1 MFRPA
6 LPLSLALIIPLA
18 AAAASGTLASVEEFA
33 HAIGMKP
40 GGWRTSVKLTAAEIR
55 PSPAADPAI
64 IAEAQGRI
72 EAQLGVVNERNECL
86 KPAGKGELRLP
97 GIIIDPVCTFSGM
110 QAADGRWA
118 LTSSCRL
125 PEADQSGTLIAEGT
139 YSHKAVTGRHEGDIN
154 YKGVTV
160 HLKAETTSRYIGKCR
175 PTPSAVVVPAPKG
188 D

>member
-6 LPLSLALIIPLA
+6 LALSLALILPLA
-18 AAAASGTLASVEEFA
+18 AAAAAGTLASVEEFA

-40 GGWRTSVKLTAAEIR
+40 GGWRTNVKVTAAEIR

-64 IAEAQGRI
+64 IAETQARI
-72 EAQLGVVNERNECL
+72 EAQLGVANERNECL
-86 KPAGKGELRLP
+86 EPAGKGELRLP

-125 PEADQSGTLIAEGT
+125 PESDQSGTLTAQGT
-139 YSHKAVTGRHEGDIN
+139 YSRKAVTGRHEGDIS
-154 YKGVTV
+154 YKGVVV
-160 HLKAETTSRYIGKCR
+160 HLTAQTESRWVGKCR
-175 PTPSAVVVPAPKG
+175 TLKSLHVTADG